1 MKYSL
6 KSDGFTQHHVKPDS
20 LELGCRSASKHLP
33 QIKPCVL
40 TRGAGFTL
48 IEILIAIIILSVS
61 LLALAAL
68 MATTTQNTSFGG
80 HITEAVTFAQDK
92 LEELRVTPW
101 ANIVTGTDTTPMVPV
116 GSTGIVYNRTWNVV
130 VNGNVRTVTIT
141 ISWND
146 RINHTINLI
155 SAIAQ

>member
-6 KSDGFTQHHVKPDS
+6 KSDGFT
-20 LELGCRSASKHLP
+20 
-33 QIKPCVL
+33 
-40 TRGAGFTL
+40 L
-48 IEILIAIIILSVS
+48 IEILIAIVILSVS

-80 HITEAVTFAQDK
+80 HITEAVTFAQDQ
-92 LEELRVTPW
+92 LEQLRVTQW
-101 ANIVTGTDTTPMVPV
+101 ANIVTGTDTTPPV
-116 GSTGIVYNRTWNVV
+116 GSTGIVYTRNWNVV

-141 ISWND
+141 ISWTD

>member
-1 MKYSL
+1 MKFSL
-6 KSDGFTQHHVKPDS
+6 KS
-20 LELGCRSASKHLP
+20 E
-33 QIKPCVL
+33 
-40 TRGAGFTL
+40 GFTL
-48 IEILIAIIILSVS
+48 IEILVAIVILSVS
-61 LLALAAL
+61 LLAMAAL

-80 HITEAVTFAQDK
+80 HITEAATYAQDK

-101 ANIVTGTDTTPMVPV
+101 ANIVTGTDTTPTV
-116 GSTGIVYNRTWNVV
+116 GSTGIVYNRNWNVA

-141 ISWND
+141 IGWND

>member
-1 MKYSL
+1 MKYYL
-6 KSDGFTQHHVKPDS
+6 KSD
-20 LELGCRSASKHLP
+20 
-33 QIKPCVL
+33 
-40 TRGAGFTL
+40 GFTL

-80 HITEAVTFAQDK
+80 HITEAATFAQDQ
-92 LEELRVTPW
+92 LEQLRVTPW
-101 ANIVTGTDTTPMVPV
+101 ANIVTGTDTTPPV
-116 GSTGIVYNRTWNVV
+116 GSTGIVYTRNWNVV

>member
-1 MKYSL
+1 MNYSL
-6 KSDGFTQHHVKPDS
+6 KSG
-20 LELGCRSASKHLP
+20 
-33 QIKPCVL
+33 
-40 TRGAGFTL
+40 GFTL
-48 IEILIAIIILSVS
+48 IEILVAIVILSVS
-61 LLALAAL
+61 LLAMAAL

-80 HITEAVTFAQDK
+80 HITEAATYAQDK

-101 ANIVTGTDTTPMVPV
+101 ANIVTGTDTPPMVPV
-116 GSTGIVYNRTWNVV
+116 GSTGIVYSRNWNVV
-130 VNGNVRTVTIT
+130 VNGNIRTVTIT

>member
-1 MKYSL
+1 MRISL
-6 KSDGFTQHHVKPDS
+6 KSN
-20 LELGCRSASKHLP
+20 
-33 QIKPCVL
+33 
-40 TRGAGFTL
+40 GFTL
-48 IEILIAIIILSVS
+48 IEVLIAIVILSVS

-80 HITEAVTFAQDK
+80 HITEAITLAQDR
-92 LEELRVTPW
+92 LEELRVTQW
-101 ANIVTGTDTTPMVPV
+101 ANIVTGTDTRTV
-116 GSTGIVYNRTWNVV
+116 GISGIVYTRNWNVV
-130 VNGNVRTVTIT
+130 VNGNVRTITIT

>member
-6 KSDGFTQHHVKPDS
+6 
-20 LELGCRSASKHLP
+20 ESK
-33 QIKPCVL
+33 
-40 TRGAGFTL
+40 GFTL
-48 IEILIAIIILSVS
+48 IEILIAIVILSVS

-80 HITEAVTFAQDK
+80 HITEAATFAQDQ
-92 LEELRVTPW
+92 LERLRVTQW
-101 ANIVTGTDTTPMVPV
+101 AGIVSGNDTAV
-116 GSTGIVYNRTWNVV
+116 GATGIAYDRTWNVV

-141 ISWND
+141 ITWND
-146 RINHTINLI
+146 RVNHSISLT